1 MSGLNLTPAM
11 LAVSQG
17 NAQARLADAASAKAL
32 AKPAAGEKDPAL
44 WEASLKFE
52 AMLMQQMMAA
62 MRKTVPES
70 GLISSG
76 FANDMYN
83 SMFDQA
89 IAETGSTRGSL
100 GIAEGI
106 YRQMSAAAG
115 INENPES
122 ADKVNTGGHAARSE
136 E

>member
-11 LAVSQG
+11 LSMPEG
-17 NAQARLADAASAKAL
+17 NAQAQLKGASNARAL
-32 AKPAAGEKDPAL
+32 ARAAGNDRDPAL

-70 GLISSG
+70 GLMSSG
-76 FANDMYN
+76 FASDMYN

-115 INENPES
+115 IKENPES
-122 ADKVNTGGHAARSE
+122 ADIGLKNGPAAGSE

>member
-11 LAVSQG
+11 LSISEST
-17 NAQARLADAASAKAL
+17 AQTRLADAANAKTL
-32 AKPAAGEKDPAL
+32 ARQGADGKDPAL

-70 GLISSG
+70 GMISSG

-122 ADKVNTGGHAARSE
+122 ADKESTGGRAAGSE

>member
-1 MSGLNLTPAM
+1 MSEINLAPAM
-11 LAVSQG
+11 LAMSEG
-17 NAQARLADAASAKAL
+17 NTQTRLADAASARTHARSTG
-32 AKPAAGEKDPAL
+32 AEKDPEL
-44 WEASLKFE
+44 WQVSLKFE

-70 GLISSG
+70 ELMPSG
-76 FANDMYN
+76 FAGDMYN

-89 IAETGSTRGSL
+89 IVETGSTRSSL

-106 YRQMSAAAG
+106 YRQMSAVDQV
-115 INENPES
+115 NENPVP
-122 ADKVNTGGHAARSE
+122 ADINSKGSQAAKSE